1 MKKRLDAG
9 NDELRSQPSAERLTG
24 ELLIE
29 VGA

>member
-9 NDELRSQPSAERLTG
+9 NDELRYQPSAERLTG